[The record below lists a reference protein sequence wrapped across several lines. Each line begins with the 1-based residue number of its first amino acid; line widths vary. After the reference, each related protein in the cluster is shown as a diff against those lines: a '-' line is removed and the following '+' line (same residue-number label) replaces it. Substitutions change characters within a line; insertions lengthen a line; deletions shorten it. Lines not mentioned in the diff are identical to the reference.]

1 MNIFS
6 HFKYPLSL
14 LGFLLILFISQP
26 AAAWIPAVPADS
38 SVWEEASFEILST
51 SYTTFQVDDLGHPF
65 QGRENC
71 IVRVAP
77 EIEGLKGIKILS
89 QKLEGKQAPAI
100 ELRFRKPVKLLV
112 GLFRGNSDKYLETS
126 DFERLKYTKA
136 VLKNALTLTGLP
148 PVDVYAL
155 SLSAGAHTIKPRRP
169 GFFTVLG
176 VIAADE
182 QITARNAGRMDGR
195 KWEPFVVEGFSE
207 KAALFEIVGGK
218 DSPVLDKGMPGT
230 EDNRGGFEGGRLLKI
245 KNTYHMFPTE
255 RVGEEGVGSYQ
266 DRVKTRIAHWTSQ
279 DAIHW
284 NRQSTLFE
292 SSGNYAVTDDD
303 NPANDRRSA
312 LWSFMPIFSEK
323 ENRWLA
329 TYVAYTTHREIE
341 PNHSFGR
348 IWQAQSVQKGMEG
361 IGGPYENRD
370 IIMEPGLNSQLWE
383 GRQGVQSFFPFNV
396 EDGWTAFYGGGYP
409 WKKWSNYPDSTHRGW
424 HVGLAEANRLKGPW
438 ARMDTTVNP
447 VTSMHPWFI
456 ENPIVTKLPNDVY
469 IAVYDGGPDGW
480 GLLLPNMFGYSL
492 SLDGRHWTESHYFPI
507 RTKVKKW
514 WDIMRTPMGLI
525 PEGDDVYTV
534 IYAAINNDKRFHP
547 LGMVKLKLNR
557 DVLHR
562 RIDQMKSQN

>member
-1 MNIFS
+1 MNTFS
-6 HFKYPLSL
+6 NFKYPLP
-14 LGFLLILFISQP
+14 GFLLILFISQP

-38 SVWEEASFEILST
+38 SAWEEASFEILST
-51 SYTTFQVDDLGHPF
+51 SYTTFQVDDLGHPY

-77 EIEGLKGIKILS
+77 EIKGLKGIKILS
-89 QKLEGKQAPAI
+89 QKLEGKQVPAI

-112 GLFRGNSDKYLETS
+112 GLFRENSDKYLETS
-126 DFERLKYTKA
+126 DFERLKHMKP
-136 VLKNALTLTGLP
+136 VLKNALTFTGLP
-148 PVDVYAL
+148 PVDVYAIP
-155 SLSAGAHTIKPRRP
+155 LSAGAHTIKPRRP

-182 QITARNAGRMDGR
+182 QITARDAGRMDGR
-195 KWEPFVVEGFSE
+195 KWETFIVEGFSE

-218 DSPVLDKGMPGT
+218 DTPVLDKGMPGT

-245 KNTYHMFPTE
+245 ENTYHMFPTE

-284 NRQSTLFE
+284 GRQSTLFE

-312 LWSFMPIFSEK
+312 LWSFMPMFSEK

-329 TYVAYTTHREIE
+329 TYVAYTTHREID

-361 IGGPYENRD
+361 IGGPYENRG
-370 IIMEPGLNSQLWE
+370 IIMEPGINSQLWE
-383 GRQGVQSFFPFNV
+383 GRQGVQSFFPFKI
-396 EDGWTAFYGGGYP
+396 EEGWKAFYGGGYP

-424 HVGLAEANRLKGPW
+424 HVGLAEAKRLKGPW

-447 VTSMHPWFI
+447 ITSMHPWFI

-507 RTKVKKW
+507 RTKVEKW
-514 WDIMRTPMGLI
+514 WDIMRTPMGLV

-534 IYAAINNDKRFHP
+534 IYAAISNDKRFHP